1 MKKSSIL
8 LVLAGLVSVGSA
20 QAAPVENA
28 KPYDALYE
36 QTTPIGKATMRQ
48 MCDGKGHMRTETNMN
63 GQKTVTILDFP
74 NKTAI
79 TIMEA
84 QKLFMKT
91 PMSADVQK
99 TAEPNVQQPNAK
111 SLGSKV
117 VSSHPCH
124 GWETKS
130 GNIDSLTWIGDDIHN
145 LVRSESTTPQGK
157 TVLDLKSFSSK
168 APAQDLTAIPPECKE
183 MKVPGRN

>member
-36 QTTPIGKATMRQ
+36 QTTPVSKGTMRQ
-48 MCDGKGHMRTETNMN
+48 ICDGKGHMRTETNMN
-63 GQKTVTILDFP
+63 GQKSVTIMDFP
-74 NKTAI
+74 NKT
-79 TIMEA
+79 TIMLIEA
-84 QKLFMKT
+84 QKMFMKS
-91 PMSADVQK
+91 PMSPETEKSFQN
-99 TAEPNVQQPNAK
+99 TQPPSSK

-124 GWETKS
+124 GWQTKNGNFET
-130 GNIDSLTWIGDDIHN
+130 LTWVGDDIHN
-145 LVRSESTTPQGK
+145 LVHSETTTPQGK
-157 TVLDLKSFSSK
+157 VITDLKSYSSK
-168 APAQDLTAIPPECKE
+168 APAEDLTAIPTGYKE